1 MTQYQQI
8 DSSLGSVNHNIPQI
22 SLDHSDDNYPLQEE
36 PELQQCPPSPRSLII
51 QIKSDNCSR
60 SRAPGPWLW
69 WVIRNHHT
77 WNRRKK
83 LYESVWLKIMIMWSS
98 IQPIIVRWTGWTE
111 KKRAWF
117 EIKSV
122 PVSLKWMK
130 DKPIKWD
137 VRFFILKIRLSW
149 QVSVTQ
155 LLWNM
160 FSSVIE

>member
-8 DSSLGSVNHNIPQI
+8 DSSPGSVNHNIPQI

-83 LYESVWLKIMIMWSS
+83 LYESVLLKIMIMWSS
-98 IQPIIVRWTGWTE
+98 IQPIIVRWTELRDYHSLNFYSDRFW
-111 KKRAWF
+111 
-117 EIKSV
+117 SV
-122 PVSLKWMK
+122 SPNFKISSLPASSHG
-130 DKPIKWD
+130 DENHALLSQEYAP
-137 VRFFILKIRLSW
+137 FIIP
-149 QVSVTQ
+149 
-155 LLWNM
+155 
-160 FSSVIE
+160 